1 MRKLTTR
8 VQGIPLGL
16 QAAQVLRLLID
27 EKLGRFDFGLV
38 VGLDSTSWCR
48 CLYCDG
54 HRFLALMDGLWDSV
68 GLCSKLELEIDA
80 YAHARHVTVTL
91 VTIVT

>member
-1 MRKLTTR
+1 MGELTTR

-27 EKLGRFDFGLV
+27 EKFGRFDFGLV
-38 VGLDSTSWCR
+38 VGSDSTSWCR

-54 HRFLALMDGLWDSV
+54 HLFLVLWMDCETWF
-68 GLCSKLELEIDA
+68 EIEIGN
-80 YAHARHVTVTL
+80 R
-91 VTIVT
+91 